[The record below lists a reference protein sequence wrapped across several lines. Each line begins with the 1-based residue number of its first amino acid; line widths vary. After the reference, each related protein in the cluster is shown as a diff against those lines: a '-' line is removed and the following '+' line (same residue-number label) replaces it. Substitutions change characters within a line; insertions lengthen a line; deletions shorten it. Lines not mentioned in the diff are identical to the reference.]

1 MASKTV
7 HPVETLREHATALE
21 AAMTVVLAD
30 PRKPAVHKVRAMV
43 RRLEAQLELLAQ
55 LAALPPG
62 SAETEDLHR
71 RLRKL
76 GRAAGRV
83 RDLDVQ
89 RKMLKAHPSLPRRAA
104 AELREELKDARES
117 GAKKLQRAL
126 TKQLPRIAGAI
137 EGLVAS
143 VGTANGLV
151 LPDLRLIP
159 LIERWTLAH
168 RQEAPDL
175 LDDEQLHSAR
185 KTAKTARYMVE
196 NATGSPAA
204 QRAAAR
210 YDEQQDAGGRWH
222 DWVDLAETA
231 REYFGKNHPLTVAAG
246 KQCKSARAK
255 YVKLLERLE

>member
-1 MASKTV
+1 MLSKTA

-43 RRLEAQLELLAQ
+43 RRLEAQMELLSQ

-62 SAETEDLHR
+62 SAETDELHR

-89 RKMLKAHPSLPRRAA
+89 REMLKTHPSLPRRAA
-104 AELREELKDARES
+104 EELREELKEARES
-117 GAKKLQRAL
+117 RAKKLQRVL

-137 EGLVAS
+137 EGLVVS

-151 LPDLRLIP
+151 LPELRLIP

-168 RQEAPDL
+168 RQESPEL
-175 LDDEQLHSAR
+175 LDDEQLHTAR

-196 NATGSPAA
+196 NAKGPAA
-204 QRAAAR
+204 QRVAAR

-222 DWVDLAETA
+222 DWMELAETA
-231 REYFGKNHPLTVAAG
+231 REYFGKKHPLTVAAD
-246 KQCKSARAK
+246 KECKSARAK
-255 YVKLLERLE
+255 YVALLEKL